1 MAIVEFRQEDNFE
14 ELQNTLSQLKE
25 EGEKIITNVL
35 HNEGA
40 SEIIEGIRP
49 LIPES
54 GKEWKKRKV
63 PAKKAS
69 KPIRYRKNESGNLNV
84 IVGTTNDYNYLY
96 FPDDGERTKYHE
108 GNQQFMRKGAENKA
122 GKILDICME
131 QLTKKINQK
140 GR

>member
-1 MAIVEFRQEDNFE
+1 MPTVEFRQEDNFE

-40 SEIIEGIRP
+40 SEIIEGIRL

-54 GKEWKKRKV
+54 GREWEKKKA

-69 KPIRYRKNESGNLNV
+69 RSIGYRKNESGNLNV
-84 IVGTTNDYNYLY
+84 IVGTYHDYNYLY
-96 FPDDGERTKYHE
+96 FPDDGERTKHHE

-131 QLTKKINQK
+131 QLTEKINQK